1 MTVSDL
7 SNLQFLSQR
16 KLQALSKGLNR
27 ETWYDLVRMR
37 NACYSKDF
45 KRTRIDAAD
54 VALCQRWEKTRTGR
68 RSASFL
74 DAQKLWCPAQT
85 WRSRCSSGAVPA
97 SSESS
102 EVIVPTN
109 AGPEDVI
116 MHRESGGLGGLY
128 QAW

>member
-1 MTVSDL
+1 MSEVGKDTYRAPECIVPRRSKAMVSRSDL
-7 SNLQFLSQR
+7 AFQVFQR
-16 KLQALSKGLNR
+16 
-27 ETWYDLVRMR
+27 
-37 NACYSKDF
+37 
-45 KRTRIDAAD
+45 
-54 VALCQRWEKTRTGR
+54 
-68 RSASFL
+68 
-74 DAQKLWCPAQT
+74 
-85 WRSRCSSGAVPA
+85 GAVPA